1 MPYTLLIRIHPGKEL
16 RMSGITGCS
25 EGMCPKGVSIENYT
39 GDQILWYADEMNGL
53 PRKKLDYAT
62 PEELF
67 ENFLDQVYSV
77 VKVQIA

>member
-1 MPYTLLIRIHPGKEL
+1 
-16 RMSGITGCS
+16 
-25 EGMCPKGVSIENYT
+25 MCPKGVSIENYT